1 MFISTWFGYIL
12 VIQVLIFRHNKSGR
26 ERQYTP
32 NLNIEQDLFLFEKYK
47 LQVIVWYHG
56 ENIQTSHYTVMSKG
70 KTRSVHLSD
79 DTVGLHPIQFE
90 SYLNDRMAPYL
101 LFYSKQSSNTSNTLH
116 DSNIYILI

>member
-1 MFISTWFGYIL
+1 M

-32 NLNIEQDLFLFEKYK
+32 NLNIEPDLFLFEKYK
-47 LQVIVWYHG
+47 LQVIVWHHG

-70 KTRSVHLSD
+70 KTRSVHLSE
-79 DTVGLHPIQFE
+79 VGLHPIQFE

-101 LFYSKQSSNTSNTLH
+101 LCYCKQSTNTSNTLR
-116 DSNIYILI
+116 DSNIYRVSQKK